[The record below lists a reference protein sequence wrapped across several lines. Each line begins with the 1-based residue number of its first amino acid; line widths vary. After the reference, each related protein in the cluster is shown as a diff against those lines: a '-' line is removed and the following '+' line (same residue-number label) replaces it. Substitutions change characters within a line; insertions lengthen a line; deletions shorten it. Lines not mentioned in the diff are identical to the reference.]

1 MGKPPGKMIETLV
14 LPHHGRRWIVTNT
27 RQVVLVTHDHD
38 LAQRTA
44 QALRQLP
51 DPQLYRMR
59 V

>member
-1 MGKPPGKMIETLV
+1 MIETLV
-14 LPHHGRRWIVTNT
+14 LPHYGRRWIVTNT

-44 QALRQLP
+44 QALSQLP
-51 DPQLYRMR
+51 DPQRYRMR